1 MDYWGFP
8 WLGNPKYSPIKPP
21 YSIQGQALLSQT
33 LEFTPPRT
41 GKRLSFEAPLPE
53 DMHKI
58 VTRLRLG
65 QFN

>member
-1 MDYWGFP
+1 
-8 WLGNPKYSPIKPP
+8 
-21 YSIQGQALLSQT
+21 
-33 LEFTPPRT
+33 
-41 GKRLSFEAPLPE
+41 LSFEAPLPE